1 MLSLKVVFIVVIV
14 CSVMGMAYGSTQ
26 TMSVE
31 VYSDGLAH
39 ISTYITPE
47 EESPALNIALL
58 GSEIDNFIAMGQND
72 VLLAAEVAGDSA
84 LLNTFD
90 SGTVSVK
97 YDVHDLIS
105 KDGRVWTFA
114 LNSTIKYTL
123 IMPSGAV
130 IVGMNIIPIS
140 LDMIDGKTHLELPSG
155 DAVITYI
162 LSAVR
167 DSVESDTGSDN
178 TSEDSTV
185 LWVLIAFGAV
195 GAFIAVWYY
204 KRPAAG
210 VQVNDTTPEK
220 TREMY
225 MSEGIQV
232 NDTTPTPESI
242 FERIPDL
249 REDDKEIV
257 RYLFQNGGE
266 ASESSIRKKFLQP
279 RTTMWRTIKRL
290 ERVGAV
296 SVVKK
301 DSLNVVRL
309 KSNSEVVP

>member
-1 MLSLKVVFIVVIV
+1 MSSLKVASIVVVV

-72 VLLAAEVAGDSA
+72 VLLAAEVAGGSA

-90 SGTVSVK
+90 SDTVSVK

-105 KDGRVWTFA
+105 KDGRIWTFT

-130 IVGMNIIPIS
+130 IVGMNVIPIS

-167 DSVESDTGSDN
+167 DPVEPDTASDN
-178 TSEDSTV
+178 TSEDSMV
-185 LWVLIAFGAV
+185 SWVLIAFGAV
-195 GAFIAVWYY
+195 GAVIAVWYY

-210 VQVNDTTPEK
+210 MQVSDA
-220 TREMY
+220 
-225 MSEGIQV
+225 
-232 NDTTPTPESI
+232 TPTPESI

-279 RTTMWRTIKRL
+279 RTTMWRTVKRL

-309 KSNSEVVP
+309 KSNSEVEP

>member
-1 MLSLKVVFIVVIV
+1 MLSLKVAFIAVVV
-14 CSVMGMAYGSTQ
+14 CSVMGTAYGSTQ

-39 ISTYITPE
+39 ISTYITLE

-58 GSEIDNFIAMGQND
+58 GSEIDNFIAIGQND
-72 VLLAAEVAGDSA
+72 VLLAAEVAGDSV

-90 SGTVSVK
+90 SDTVSVK

-105 KDGRVWTFA
+105 KDGRIWTFV

-130 IVGMNIIPIS
+130 IVGMNVIPMS
-140 LDMIDGKTHLELPSG
+140 LDMTDGKTHLEMPSG

-167 DSVESDTGSDN
+167 DPGESDTDSDH
-178 TSEDSTV
+178 TSGDSVTS
-185 LWVLIAFGAV
+185 WVLIAFGAV

-204 KRPAAG
+204 RRPAAG
-210 VQVNDTTPEK
+210 MQVNDTTPEK
-220 TREMY
+220 AGEMH
-225 MSEGIQV
+225 MSEGIQI
-232 NDTTPTPESI
+232 NDATPTPESI

-249 REDDKEIV
+249 REDDKEVV

-279 RTTMWRTIKRL
+279 RTTMWRTVKRL

-296 SVVKK
+296 SVTKK

-309 KSNSEVVP
+309 KSNSEVGP